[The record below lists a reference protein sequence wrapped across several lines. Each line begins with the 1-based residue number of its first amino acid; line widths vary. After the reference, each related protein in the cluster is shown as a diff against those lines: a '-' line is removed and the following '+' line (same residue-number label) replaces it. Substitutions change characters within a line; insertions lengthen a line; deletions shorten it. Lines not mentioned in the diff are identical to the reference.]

1 MNGMNYIVIDKFP
14 EPTICR
20 GEDGEILY
28 WDDPLDAT
36 KWMLD
41 NCQNGLIVKIAP

>member
-1 MNGMNYIVIDKFP
+1 MSNMNYIVIDKFP

-20 GEDGEILY
+20 DEEGNILY

-36 KWMLD
+36 KWMVD
-41 NCQNGLIVKIAP
+41 NCQAGLIVKIS